1 MITLDIET
9 RESTVAADDIRAAG
23 KVPGVFYGPK
33 ETATPI
39 SIDAAVFKKLWRDA
53 GETTIISLRGVG
65 DTKDSLIKEVTVH
78 PITGLPEH
86 VDFYVLEK
94 GKKIEIAVPIEFV
107 GTSDAE
113 KVGGIVVK
121 VLHEI
126 EIEVSP
132 ADLPQHLTV
141 DISSLQNIGDHI
153 TVSQVAIPASAT
165 YITDPE
171 ETVVSITEQK
181 IVEDMPTTP
190 PTEEEA
196 AAQAAPESE
205 EAAA

>member
-1 MITLDIET
+1 M
-9 RESTVAADDIRAAG
+9 
-23 KVPGVFYGPK
+23 
-33 ETATPI
+33 
-39 SIDAAVFKKLWRDA
+39 
-53 GETTIISLRGVG
+53 
-65 DTKDSLIKEVTVH
+65 TVH

-107 GTSDAE
+107 GVSDAE

-126 EIEVSP
+126 EIEVPP

-165 YITDPE
+165 YLTDPE

-190 PTEEEA
+190 PTEEEV
-196 AAQAAPESE
+196 AAQEAPESE